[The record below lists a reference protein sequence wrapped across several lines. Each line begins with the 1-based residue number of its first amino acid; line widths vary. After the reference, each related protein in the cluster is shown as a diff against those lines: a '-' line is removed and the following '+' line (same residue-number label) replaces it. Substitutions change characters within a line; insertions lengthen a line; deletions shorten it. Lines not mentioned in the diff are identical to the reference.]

1 MGINSIFVSIIKM
14 IAMNRISLFVIGL
27 TFSLNISSQAQKQL
41 TLEDFVTKKTFK
53 SETVSEITP
62 MNDGAYFTTLKDG
75 NKIVKYSYATGE
87 EVAVLFD
94 KQMVDDK
101 KISNITSYTF
111 SNDEKRILLETNKK
125 SIYRRS
131 YTAEYFVWD
140 FYTKT
145 LFQVSDKGPQQ
156 VATFSPDGE
165 RVAFVRDNNIFVK
178 TIKFGSEA
186 QVTTDGKKNEII
198 NGIPDWVYEE
208 EFEYNKAFE
217 WSPDSKMIA
226 FVKFNEKDVPE
237 YSFPEYKG
245 LSPEKTEN
253 KLYPGKYTYK
263 YPKAGENNSIVTV
276 HVYDIKIKS
285 TVKIKT
291 GDETDIYIPKIEWT
305 KAGNDLTIFKMNRR
319 QNEVNALLANPF
331 TGDTRKLFTEKNS
344 RYIDENF
351 FKNFHYLDDNE
362 HFVVI
367 SERNGWSH
375 LYLYKNSGFIEK
387 QLTSGNFDVTDFCGY
402 DLTKKIFY
410 YQAAKKSPLKRE
422 VYSLSADGKKDI
434 LLTEKDGTN
443 GVLFNSDFQYYT
455 NFFTNSTTPLQVI
468 IKNIKGKEIKTI
480 EDNSALRNKLN
491 EYILPSHEFFTFKT
505 SEGIEL
511 NGYMLKPST
520 FSTSKKYPVV
530 MTQYSGPNSQEVTDS
545 WLIDWN
551 YFLAE
556 QGYIVVCVDP
566 RGTAAR
572 GEEFKKCTYMQLG
585 KLESDDQIEAAK
597 YLTTLPF
604 VDKNNI
610 AIWGWSHGG
619 FMTALCLEKG
629 GDLFKAGVAVA
640 PVTNWRFYDTVY
652 TERFM
657 RKPQENADGYDD
669 NSPISH
675 PEGIKGHLLIIHG
688 TADDNVHI
696 QNTFEFSEALVQAGI
711 QFDMHIYTNRNHS
724 IFGGETRKNLYTK
737 IFNYF
742 ESNLK

>member
-1 MGINSIFVSIIKM
+1 
-14 IAMNRISLFVIGL
+14 MNRILLSLTIL
-27 TFSLNISSQAQKQL
+27 LFSLTAFSQEKKQL
-41 TLEDFVTKKTFK
+41 TLNDFVSKKTFK
-53 SETVSEITP
+53 AEIVSSVSP
-62 MNDGAYFTTLKDG
+62 MNDGAYFTMLTEDD
-75 NKIVKYSYATGE
+75 KIVKYRYATGE

-94 KQMVDDK
+94 TKMLDEA
-101 KISNITSYTF
+101 KINDITSYTF
-111 SNDEKRILLETNKK
+111 SNDEKRVLLETNKK
-125 SIYRRS
+125 QIYRRS
-131 YTAEYFVWD
+131 YTADYFVWD

-145 LFQVSDKGPQQ
+145 LSPVSEKGAQQ

-165 RVAFVRDNNIFVK
+165 RIAFVRDNNIFVK

-253 KLYPGKYTYK
+253 KLYPGVYTYK
-263 YPKAGENNSIVTV
+263 YPKAGENNSVVTV
-276 HVYDIKIKS
+276 HVYDIKTKS
-285 TVKIKT
+285 IIRMKT
-291 GDETDIYIPKIEWT
+291 GDETDIYIPMIKWS
-305 KAGNDLTIFKMNRR
+305 KAGTDLAIARMNRR
-319 QNEVNALLANPF
+319 QNELNMLYANPY
-331 TGDTRKLFTEKNS
+331 TGDTRVFFTEKNS
-344 RYIDENF
+344 RYIDEDF
-351 FKNFHYLDDNE
+351 LKNFTFLDDNE
-362 HFVVI
+362 HFTVI

-387 QLTSGNFDVTDFCGY
+387 QLTSGNFDVTSFYGY
-402 DLTKKIFY
+402 DPAKKVYY

-443 GVLFNSDFQYYT
+443 KVLFNNDFQYYI
-455 NFFTNSTTPLQVI
+455 NYYSNSTTPLQVA

-480 EDNSALRNKLN
+480 EDNSALTKKLQG
-491 EYILPSHEFFTFKT
+491 YILPNHEFFTFKT

-520 FSTSKKYPVV
+520 FDASKKYPVV

-545 WLIDWN
+545 WLIDWH

-556 QGYIVVCVDP
+556 QGYVVVCVDP

-572 GEEFKKCTYMQLG
+572 GEEFRKCTYMQLG

-604 VDKNNI
+604 VDKSNI

-669 NSPISH
+669 NSPLNH
-675 PEGIKGHLLIIHG
+675 PEGIKSHLLIIHG
-688 TADDNVHI
+688 TADDNVHV
-696 QNTFEFSEALVQAGI
+696 QNTLEFTEALVQAGI
-711 QFDMHIYTNRNHS
+711 QFDMHLYTNRNHS
-724 IFGGETRKNLYTK
+724 IFGGETRMNLYTK

-742 ESNLK
+742 ETNLK

>member
-1 MGINSIFVSIIKM
+1 
-14 IAMNRISLFVIGL
+14 MNRIILTLTILLFFFNAF
-27 TFSLNISSQAQKQL
+27 TQEKKQL
-41 TLEDFVTKKTFK
+41 TLDDFVSKKTFR
-53 SETVSEITP
+53 SETVSAISP
-62 MNDGAYFTTLKDG
+62 MADGANFTMLKEG

-94 KQMVDDK
+94 TKMLDEIKIDD
-101 KISNITSYTF
+101 IASYAF

-125 SIYRRS
+125 PIYRRS
-131 YTAEYFVWD
+131 YTANYFVWD

-145 LFQVSDKGPQQ
+145 LTPVSEKGAQQ

-178 TIKFGSEA
+178 TIKFGSET

-208 EFEYNKAFE
+208 EFEYNKAFA

-237 YSFPEYKG
+237 YSFTEYKG
-245 LSPEKTEN
+245 LSPEKAKN
-253 KLYPGKYTYK
+253 KVYPGEYTYK
-263 YPKAGENNSIVTV
+263 YPKAGENNSVVTV
-276 HVYDIKIKS
+276 HVYDIKTKS
-285 TVKIKT
+285 TIRMKT
-291 GDETDIYIPKIEWT
+291 GDETDIYIPMIKWT
-305 KAGNDLTIFKMNRR
+305 KAGNDLAIARLNRR
-319 QNEVNALLANPF
+319 QNELNMLYANPF
-331 TGDTRKLFTEKNS
+331 TGDTRIFFTEKNS
-344 RYIDENF
+344 RYVDEDF
-351 FKNFHYLDDNE
+351 LKNFTFLDDNE
-362 HFVVI
+362 HFTVI
-367 SERNGWSH
+367 SERDGWSH

-387 QLTSGNFDVTDFCGY
+387 QLTSGKFDVTSFYGY
-402 DLTKKIFY
+402 DPVKKVYY

-422 VYSLSADGKKDI
+422 VYSLTADGKKDI

-443 GVLFNSDFQYYT
+443 SVLFSTDFQYYF
-455 NFFTNSTTPLQVI
+455 NFYSNSTTPLQVT

-480 EDNSALRNKLN
+480 EDNEDLKKKLQ
-491 EYILPSHEFFTFKT
+491 EYTLPSHGFFTFKT
-505 SEGIEL
+505 SEGVEL

-520 FSTSKKYPVV
+520 FDASKKYPVV

-545 WLIDWN
+545 WLIDWH

-572 GEEFKKCTYMQLG
+572 GEEFRKCTYMQLG

-604 VDKNNI
+604 VDKSNI

-629 GDLFKAGVAVA
+629 GELFKAGVAVA

-657 RKPQENADGYDD
+657 RRPHENADGYDD
-669 NSPISH
+669 YSPLNH

-688 TADDNVHI
+688 TADDNVHV
-696 QNTFEFSEALVQAGI
+696 QNTFEFAEALVQAGI
-711 QFDMHIYTNRNHS
+711 QFDMHLYTNRNHS

-742 ESNLK
+742 ETNLK